1 MPSPRLIDFRQAH
14 GYLAAPSSTQPAGR
28 PLGANELWDRII
40 EHARTGVTE
49 HTYNAWFSTAKPLSW
64 SEGILRVEVPTQFNA
79 EWLEDKYGSLLQ
91 DLGTRIAGTP
101 IALQVA
107 VKGVSPGRQPP
118 EVTLESVSPPPSP
131 DASRQ
136 ASSPAAPPAP
146 TPSLNARYTFDHF
159 VVGENNRLAQ
169 AASIAVAEQPGQ
181 SYNPLFL
188 HGPTGLGKTHLMQAI
203 AHRILDS
210 GSGPARICYIPAE
223 QFMNEM
229 VAAIQLNRTDAFR
242 ARYRSY
248 ELLLVDDV
256 QFLRKKEHTQEEFF
270 HTFNAL
276 YNGGR
281 QIVLTSDRRP
291 KDLEGLEERLV
302 SRFEWGLVTDV
313 SAPDYETRVAILRKK
328 AQQDHVELDPAI
340 IDLVAR
346 CYRSSVRE
354 LEGAV
359 LKLLAFGSLTRQ
371 EITLE
376 MARATLAG
384 YGDGPTANGDGP
396 TDGLE
401 SPEAVRDWVA
411 AQYGLSGATLASKGR
426 SREISLARQ
435 VAMYLIKEVLEVPL
449 ARIGKAFGGRDH
461 STVLYSVRQVKRRM
475 DAEHGFRQRLEA
487 MEQKLRRSA

>member
-1 MPSPRLIDFRQAH
+1 MT
-14 GYLAAPSSTQPAGR
+14 GAP
-28 PLGANELWDRII
+28 
-40 EHARTGVTE
+40 VT
-49 HTYNAWFSTAKPLSW
+49 
-64 SEGILRVEVPTQFNA
+64 LRVSFKNA
-79 EWLEDKYGSLLQ
+79 SG
-91 DLGTRIAGTP
+91 GRRP
-101 IALQVA
+101 PQVA
-107 VKGVSPGRQPP
+107 
-118 EVTLESVSPPPSP
+118 LEPVAPPPSSP
-131 DASRQ
+131 TQPRSAAS
-136 ASSPAAPPAP
+136 ASNPV
-146 TPSLNARYTFDHF
+146 PSLNARYTFDRF

-169 AASIAVAEQPGQ
+169 AASMAVAERPGL

-188 HGPTGLGKTHLMQAI
+188 YGPTGLGKTHLMQAI
-203 AHRILDS
+203 AHRLLDS
-210 GSGPARICYIPAE
+210 RKGQARICYIPAE

-229 VAAIQLNRTDAFR
+229 VSAMQDNRTDAFR

-291 KDLEGLEERLV
+291 KELEGLEDRLV
-302 SRFEWGLVTDV
+302 SRFEWGLVADV
-313 SAPDYETRVAILRKK
+313 SPPDYETRVAILQKK
-328 AQQDHVELDPAI
+328 AEEDEVELEPTI

-384 YGDGPTANGDGP
+384 DDDEGPVAGP
-396 TDGLE
+396 DA
-401 SPEAVRDWVA
+401 PEAIRDWVA
-411 AQYGLSGATLASKGR
+411 GRWELSGAALASQDRDRKT
-426 SREISLARQ
+426 SAARQ
-435 VAMYLIKEVLEVPL
+435 VAMYLVKRVLEVSL
-449 ARIGKAFGGRDH
+449 TRIGKAFGRRDH
-461 STVLYSVRQVKRRM
+461 STVHYSLKQVEKRM
-475 DAEHGFRQRLEA
+475 ATDNGFRDRVEALE
-487 MEQKLRRSA
+487 QQLRRAS

>member
-1 MPSPRLIDFRQAH
+1 MPPFLN
-14 GYLAAPSSTQPAGR
+14 QPAGR

-40 EHARTGVTE
+40 EHARTGVSE
-49 HTYNAWFSTAKPLSW
+49 HTYNAWLSTAKPLSW
-64 SEGILRVEVPTQFNA
+64 SRGVLHVEVPTQFNA
-79 EWLEDKYGSLLQ
+79 EWLEDKYGPLLQ
-91 DLGTRIAGTP
+91 DLATRLTGAPAT
-101 IALQVA
+101 LQVSFKKA
-107 VKGVSPGRQPP
+107 APGRPP
-118 EVTLESVSPPPSP
+118 PRVTLEPV
-131 DASRQ
+131 AA
-136 ASSPAAPPAP
+136 ASSGSSEPLRPAESTAPAPAAAPA
-146 TPSLNARYTFDHF
+146 PSLNARYTFDRF

-169 AASIAVAEQPGQ
+169 AASMAVAERPGL

-188 HGPTGLGKTHLMQAI
+188 YGPTGLGKTHLMQAI
-203 AHRILDS
+203 AHRILD
-210 GSGPARICYIPAE
+210 GGKGPARICYIPAE

-229 VAAIQLNRTDAFR
+229 VSAIQENRTDAFR

-248 ELLLVDDV
+248 DLLLVDDV

-291 KDLEGLEERLV
+291 KELEGLEERLV
-302 SRFEWGLVTDV
+302 SRFEWGLVADV
-313 SAPDYETRVAILRKK
+313 SPPDYETRVAILQKK
-328 AQQDHVELDPAI
+328 AQEDEVELEPAI

-384 YGDGPTANGDGP
+384 DEDPPGDNPEA
-396 TDGLE
+396 
-401 SPEAVRDWVA
+401 PEAVRDWVA
-411 AQYGLSGATLASKGR
+411 SQWELSGATLASKER
-426 SREISLARQ
+426 DRETSLARQ
-435 VAMYLIKEVLEVPL
+435 AAMYLIKEVLEVPL

-461 STVLYSVRQVKRRM
+461 STVLYSVRQVAKRM
-475 DAEHGFRQRLEA
+475 DADYGFRRRIEALE
-487 MEQKLRRSA
+487 QQLRRSA